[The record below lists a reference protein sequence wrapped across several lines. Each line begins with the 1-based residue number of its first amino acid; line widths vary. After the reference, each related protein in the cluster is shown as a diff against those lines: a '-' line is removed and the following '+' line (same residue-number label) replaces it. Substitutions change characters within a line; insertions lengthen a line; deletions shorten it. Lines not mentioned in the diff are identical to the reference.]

1 MGKYKHEG
9 KGRNISIGGGKQRSD
24 LFKDMSGGYNAMG
37 DSNSPNYK
45 YNGSAFKQRFS
56 SPMEKYGPLHGNAFG
71 HAMQKAGGDYDKAK
85 SMLEMKGSPMYK
97 SGCVSGGS
105 SKSPYKAMGDPNKK
119 MDRLSAK
126 HKSLYDR
133 FEMGQTSEAE
143 EQRMYRLEDRMD
155 KVGKKIKKSKKSP
168 LNQGTR
174 SSKRQS
180 RPDVST
186 LGEKEFL
193 NSNSFGY
200 PTDRTQLQES
210 AKKRTSDP
218 DYKKPKAKTLKK
230 SPLNQGKKEM
240 SKAEF
245 KKAFEKKSKNPGDD
259 PKLKKRLST
268 TQDLNKKKKD
278 DIKLKNTE
286 IIKATK
292 QKMLQTKGKLLEAPL
307 NQGRKVKKAAKTQA
321 QIDKIRKSFGT
332 KDADVSGRF
341 ERKRNK
347 MDKTVRQL
355 EKKGIKVDFDTTSA
369 EGEGASRK
377 TIKSPLNQGKKV
389 KKAVRKA
396 KKYIKAKE
404 SVKKQ
409 EEKGN
414 YNSFREEGTKKAKR
428 KVKKASKKHDKMRK
442 AVGKLSTS
450 KKKEALKTFKNK

>member
-37 DSNSPNYK
+37 DSNKPSPVYNYGGNSVAK
-45 YNGSAFKQRFS
+45 RY
-56 SPMEKYGPLHGNAFG
+56 SPMK
-71 HAMQKAGGDYDKAK
+71 KALVGDQNQLPDHLVKAIK
-85 SMLEMKGSPMYK
+85 AAPEMKGSPMYK
-97 SGCVSGGS
+97 TGCTSGS
-105 SKSPYKAMGDPNKK
+105 SSNAPYKMMGDPNKK

-133 FEMGQTSEAE
+133 FEMGQTSEKE
-143 EQRMYRLEDRMD
+143 EQRMFRLEDRMD

-200 PTDRTQLQES
+200 PTNRTQLQES
-210 AKKRTSDP
+210 AKERTSDP

-268 TQDLNKKKKD
+268 TQDESKKKK
-278 DIKLKNTE
+278 
-286 IIKATK
+286 
-292 QKMLQTKGKLLEAPL
+292 
-307 NQGRKVKKAAKTQA
+307 
-321 QIDKIRKSFGT
+321 
-332 KDADVSGRF
+332 
-341 ERKRNK
+341 
-347 MDKTVRQL
+347 
-355 EKKGIKVDFDTTSA
+355 TT
-369 EGEGASRK
+369 
-377 TIKSPLNQGKKV
+377 KSPLNQGKKKV
-389 KKAVRKA
+389 KTLGEKETRQDRRAGRDNIRQGYFGIGGDDPKKTKLQRDAKERTSDPDYKKPKA
-396 KKYIKAKE
+396 KTLKKSPLNQGFDADSVFKTLPGGKNYPKPPFKPGVKADE
-404 SVKKQ
+404 D
-409 EEKGN
+409 
-414 YNSFREEGTKKAKR
+414 RTKKDKR
-428 KVKKASKKHDKMRK
+428 KHKRTMKKLGRLTKKIVLK
-442 AVGKLSTS
+442 STS
-450 KKKEALKTFKNK
+450 KK

>member
-9 KGRNISIGGGKQRSD
+9 KGRNISVSGGQERKD

-45 YNGSAFKQRFS
+45 YNGSAFKQRYN

-168 LNQGTR
+168 LNQG
-174 SSKRQS
+174 
-180 RPDVST
+180 V
-186 LGEKEFL
+186 
-193 NSNSFGY
+193 
-200 PTDRTQLQES
+200 
-210 AKKRTSDP
+210 
-218 DYKKPKAKTLKK
+218 
-230 SPLNQGKKEM
+230 KEM

-245 KKAFEKKSKNPGDD
+245 KKIFEKKLKNPGDD

-268 TQDLNKKKKD
+268 TQDESKKKKD
-278 DIKLKNTE
+278 KIKSKNKKV
-286 IIKATK
+286 INSIK
-292 QKMLQTKGKLLEAPL
+292 
-307 NQGRKVKKAAKTQA
+307 KKT
-321 QIDKIRKSFGT
+321 
-332 KDADVSGRF
+332 
-341 ERKRNK
+341 
-347 MDKTVRQL
+347 
-355 EKKGIKVDFDTTSA
+355 
-369 EGEGASRK
+369 
-377 TIKSPLNQGKKV
+377 SPLNQGLI
-389 KKAVRKA
+389 ADEDR
-396 KKYIKAKE
+396 
-404 SVKKQ
+404 
-409 EEKGN
+409 
-414 YNSFREEGTKKAKR
+414 TKKEKR
-428 KVKKASKKHDKMRK
+428 KHKKTMKKLGRI
-442 AVGKLSTS
+442 VGKRIKKMT
-450 KKKEALKTFKNK
+450 KKK

>member
-37 DSNSPNYK
+37 DSNKPSPVYNYGGNSVAK
-45 YNGSAFKQRFS
+45 RY
-56 SPMEKYGPLHGNAFG
+56 SPMK
-71 HAMQKAGGDYDKAK
+71 KALVGDQNQLPDHLVKAIK
-85 SMLEMKGSPMYK
+85 AAPEMKGSPMH
-97 SGCVSGGS
+97 
-105 SKSPYKAMGDPNKK
+105 KSPYKVIGDPNKK

-168 LNQGTR
+168 LNQG
-174 SSKRQS
+174 
-180 RPDVST
+180 
-186 LGEKEFL
+186 
-193 NSNSFGY
+193 
-200 PTDRTQLQES
+200 
-210 AKKRTSDP
+210 
-218 DYKKPKAKTLKK
+218 
-230 SPLNQGKKEM
+230 KKEM

-268 TQDLNKKKKD
+268 TQD
-278 DIKLKNTE
+278 E
-286 IIKATK
+286 
-292 QKMLQTKGKLLEAPL
+292 KMLQTGRGKTTKSPL

-377 TIKSPLNQGKKV
+377 TTKSPLNQGFNDS
-389 KKAVRKA
+389 RFTTLPG
-396 KKYIKAKE
+396 
-404 SVKKQ
+404 
-409 EEKGN
+409 GN
-414 YNSFREEGTKKAKR
+414 YPKPPISGRNPNYKPGVKDEKEKTKKEKR
-428 KVKKASKKHDKMRK
+428 KSKRLGKKLPKILEKSIKKMTK
-442 AVGKLSTS
+442 
-450 KKKEALKTFKNK
+450 KNK